1 MSAPSPSFA
10 AHRAMMEADGQ
21 PEPAIDAF
29 EGAWYRLLA
38 GESGYL
44 PERAITP
51 ARDVPTLGALADDAT
66 GGERLF
72 QRLAIVRLNGGL
84 GTTMGL
90 DRAKSLLEARDGLS
104 FLATIV
110 RQVMA
115 LRARH
120 GTRTPLVLM
129 DSFRTQADARPIL
142 AADLRLLAGQSP
154 VPGSFLQHRVPR
166 VQVSDLEPAPAGPWD
181 DALRWCPPGHGD
193 LYLALQTRGVLSALL
208 DHGFRY
214 AFIANADNLGATPD
228 AAVLGWM
235 ARERIPFVMEVCR
248 RTAADSKGGHLAV
261 GPQGGLMLREV
272 AQCPPDDLPSFQD
285 ITRHA
290 FFNTNNLW
298 LDLAAV
304 SEVLT
309 AYGGA
314 LPLPLIRN
322 RKRLD
327 PDTASSPDVWQLETA
342 MGAAIEVF
350 AGARAIEVPRDRFAP
365 VKTTSDL
372 LRLRSDLYM
381 TDAMGAVVP
390 VTRGVDVRVD
400 LDPHFYGR
408 IDDFALRFP
417 EGVPSLAEATSLTI
431 RGDVRFGAGVKV
443 VGAVHLEAGA
453 ENPRVIEAG
462 AILGG

>member
-1 MSAPSPSFA
+1 MSDPRTTFGPL
-10 AHRAMMEADGQ
+10 RTMMEADAQ
-21 PEPAIDAF
+21 PDAAIDAF

-38 GESGYL
+38 GESGYV

-51 ARDVPTLGALADDAT
+51 ARDVPTLDAVRECAAE
-66 GGERLF
+66 GVRLLP
-72 QRLAIVRLNGGL
+72 RLAVLRLNGGL

-90 DRAKSLLEARDGLS
+90 DRAKSLLEARDGLT
-104 FLATIV
+104 FLATIA

-129 DSFRTQADARPIL
+129 DSFRTQADAGPIL
-142 AADLRLLAGQSP
+142 AAEPGLLAGQAP

-166 VQVSDLEPAPAGPWD
+166 VQVADLGPAPAGPWD
-181 DALRWCPPGHGD
+181 DDLRWCPPGHGD

-214 AFIANADNLGATPD
+214 AFVANADNLGATPD

-235 ARERIPFVMEVCR
+235 AQGRIPFVMEVCR

-261 GPQGGLMLREV
+261 GPHGGLMLREV
-272 AQCPPDDLPSFQD
+272 AQCPPDDLGSFQD
-285 ITRHA
+285 IARHS

-309 AYGGA
+309 AYGGT

-327 PDTASSPDVWQLETA
+327 PDAPGSPEVFQLETA

-350 AGARAIEVPRDRFAP
+350 SGARALEVPRDRFAP

-372 LRLRSDLYM
+372 LRLRSDLYT

-390 VTRGVDVRVD
+390 VRPGHDVRVD
-400 LDPHFYGR
+400 LDPAFFGR
-408 IDDFALRFP
+408 VDDFAQRFP
-417 EGVPSLAEATSLTI
+417 DGVPSLAEASSLTV
-431 RGDVRFGAGVKV
+431 RGDVRFGGGVRV
-443 VGAVHLEAGA
+443 VGEVHVTGDGPE
-453 ENPRVIEAG
+453 PRVIPAG
-462 AILGG
+462 AVLGT